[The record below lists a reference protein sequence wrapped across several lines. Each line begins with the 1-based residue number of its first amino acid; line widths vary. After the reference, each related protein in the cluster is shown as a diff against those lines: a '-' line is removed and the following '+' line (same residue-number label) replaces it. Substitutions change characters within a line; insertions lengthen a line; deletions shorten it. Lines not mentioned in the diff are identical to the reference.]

1 MDQRTFLFSHILL
14 HFCDPT
20 SILHWWHVYVLQ
32 GQLALQH
39 NFLSDPF
46 RSRKI
51 KLPPYSARTQR
62 WRWDPWL
69 GRFNWWAPKL
79 GIFGDVS
86 PCFTMFHHVSPCFT
100 MFHHVS
106 PCFTMFHH
114 VSPCFTMFHHV
125 SPCFTMF
132 HHVSPC
138 FTWKTKGFVCFVPR
152 SSSWIAH
159 NIGAKHCR
167 WSW

>member
-86 PCFTMFHHVSPCFT
+86 PCFTMFLHVSPCFT

-114 VSPCFTMFHHV
+114 VSPEKQRVLYVLFQDRVAGLPTT
-125 SPCFTMF
+125 SGQSTAGGAGRGT
-132 HHVSPC
+132 S
-138 FTWKTKGFVCFVPR
+138 KGDGHR
-152 SSSWIAH
+152 GDRMW
-159 NIGAKHCR
+159 
-167 WSW
+167 